1 MRKSVI
7 NMGLVLCFGLLLY
20 GSLPAQS
27 PWHISASAILNTYN
41 FNVLQNRNF
50 HSIMAYDHQAGAGVS
65 LLESRDFYESEEGFY
80 TNFMGGFG
88 ARVGVSYQWKPWL
101 AGAMH
106 LIYNPRWTV
115 QSGSSTGASG
125 AGSKA
130 RGTNTIFEVAPV
142 AQFDL
147 SWKQPNESFF
157 INLRPVL
164 GRINYR
170 ETIEIRRNQNGQLV
184 NEQELDMTRFFNYIR
199 FDFGIEWRD
208 YFSKHWGYF
217 LYADISVPMEMEVS
231 KIKVDRYRLNF
242 GEVRDLEGQKLD
254 PADFSF
260 PPARFE
266 GFFLSGGLGITYR
279 L

>member
-1 MRKSVI
+1 MNGVQFKFVFVFFFVVFVTS
-7 NMGLVLCFGLLLY
+7 LY
-20 GSLPAQS
+20 GQS
-27 PWHISASAILNTYN
+27 PWHVSVSANLSTFN
-41 FNVLQNRNF
+41 FNVLEGRNV
-50 HSIMAYDHQAGAGVS
+50 HSIAAYDHQSEADQT
-65 LLESRDFYESEEGFY
+65 LLESRSFFEDEGAY
-80 TNFMGGFG
+80 TNLFAGFG
-88 ARVGVSYQWKPWL
+88 ARLGVSYQWRPWL
-101 AGAMH
+101 QAA
-106 LIYNPRWTV
+106 LNLTYNPKWTI
-115 QSGSSTGASG
+115 SRGSATGASG
-125 AGSKA
+125 AGSIE
-130 RGTNTIFEVAPV
+130 RGKTSFIEVAPS

-157 INLRPVL
+157 INLRPMI
-164 GRINYR
+164 GRIDYQ

-184 NEQELDMTRFFNYIR
+184 NEQELDMTRVFNYFR

-254 PADFSF
+254 PADFPF